1 MINDYYLI
9 NNMQPLFE
17 KKIVIYGAGNY
28 GRKMLALLESVEI
41 NVEYFCDKNLC
52 GRTFL
57 DKTVVDIHTLKKMTE
72 NENIAIVIASE
83 KYMEEIIKD
92 IKNEGIDIPDI
103 YTFFGVKNA
112 IEFHIK
118 DACFS
123 EEVRKEFLIKKE
135 IYLRNKMACSEA
147 GIVVS
152 VLQCGFG
159 ILVYQPAKVGSSSVM
174 YSLRR
179 HGIQAMRWHSCQ
191 SAYLEKYK
199 ADFQVCKEYLK
210 EPLKVISL
218 VREPI
223 TREISE
229 CFQLYGDER
238 IDHEIIGNTLEEDV
252 LGWLDRR
259 SLINYEFTW
268 FDKELKE
275 FIGIDVYEHDFDRE
289 NGYAI
294 IRNENVELLLL
305 QMEQLDTN
313 QQIIAD
319 FIGIS
324 DFKLIKENV
333 GAVKPYHYAYADLKK
348 NIKIPQEI
356 IERYYKNNEKMNH
369 FYSEQQRNDFLKM
382 IKPMMA

>member
-1 MINDYYLI
+1 MVNDYYLI
-9 NNMQPLFE
+9 NNIQPLFE
-17 KKIVIYGAGNY
+17 KKIVLYGAGDY
-28 GRKMLALLESVEI
+28 GKRMLTLLESVDI
-41 NVEYFCDKNLC
+41 NVGCFCDKNLY
-52 GRTFL
+52 GQTFL
-57 DKTVVDIHTLKKMTE
+57 NKKVVDIHTLKKMAE
-72 NENIAIVIASE
+72 NENILIVIAS
-83 KYMEEIIKD
+83 KNYMEEIIKE
-92 IKNEGIDIPDI
+92 IENEGIDIPDI

-112 IEFHIK
+112 VEFHIK
-118 DACFS
+118 DNCFS
-123 EEVRKEFLIKKE
+123 EEVRKEFLLKKE
-135 IYLRNKMACSEA
+135 IYLRNTMASSEA
-147 GIVVS
+147 GLVVH
-152 VLQCGFG
+152 VLQYGFG

-179 HGIQAMRWHSCQ
+179 CGIPAMRWHSCH
-191 SAYLEKYK
+191 SAYLEKYME
-199 ADFQVCKEYLK
+199 DFQICKEYLR

-252 LGWLDRR
+252 LGWLDLR

-289 NGYAI
+289 QGYSI
-294 IRNENVELLLL
+294 IHHKNVELLLL
-305 QMEQLDTN
+305 QMEQLNAN
-313 QQIIAD
+313 QQVIAD
-319 FIGIS
+319 FVGIP

-333 GAVKPYHYAYADLKK
+333 GATKPYHYAYDDLKK
-348 NIKIPQEI
+348 KIKIPKEI

-382 IKPMMA
+382 LKPMMA